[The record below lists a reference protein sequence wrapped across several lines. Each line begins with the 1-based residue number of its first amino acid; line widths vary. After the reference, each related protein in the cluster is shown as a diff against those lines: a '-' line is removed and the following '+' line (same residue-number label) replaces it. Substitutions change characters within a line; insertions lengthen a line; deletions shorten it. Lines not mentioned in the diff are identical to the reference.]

1 MTEKIEK
8 IEKKQDKK
16 QDRDRKA
23 KKPEKQEKKQESYE
37 NVDILLRISGYDI
50 PGNKNVYSGLTRI
63 KGISWAISNAVCL
76 KLGMART
83 KKISELTKD
92 DVAKIE
98 SLLENFDIYPFMKNR
113 RSDPVTG
120 ESTHKFGTDLDI
132 TRDFDIKRLKKM
144 KSWVGLRHMAGQ
156 PVRGQRT
163 RSHFRARDRTSGIKV
178 KRRVSV
184 VAPGSKK

>member
-1 MTEKIEK
+1 MNP
-8 IEKKQDKK
+8 Q
-16 QDRDRKA
+16 
-23 KKPEKQEKKQESYE
+23 KQEPKLED
-37 NVDILLRISGYDI
+37 VRIIRILATDI

-63 KGISWAISNAVCL
+63 KGISWAISNALCL

-98 SLLENFDIYPFMKNR
+98 SLLKNFDIYPFMKNR

-120 ESTHKFGTDLDI
+120 ESTHKFGTDLDVA
-132 TRDFDIKRLKKM
+132 RDFDIKRMKKM
-144 KSWVGLRHMAGQ
+144 KSWKGLRHMAGQ

-163 RSHFRARDRTSGIKV
+163 RFHFRARDRTSGIKA
-178 KRRVSV
+178 RRKTAVVS
-184 VAPGSKK
+184 PGAKK